1 MIRFKY
7 KKAKSDLGE
16 ILRPIAE
23 VILETDK
30 LKIEVPMYI
39 DSGADVTM
47 IPLRLG
53 RALGFTQMVTDVI
66 REIRGIGGS
75 GIPYILKEVFYVF
88 NNKKVRGKIAWAL
101 IEETPLLLGR
111 MDIFNKFRI
120 IFDERSGWIDF
131 EQNENE

>member
-1 MIRFKY
+1 MTRFKY

-16 ILRPIAE
+16 ILRPVAE

-39 DSGADVTM
+39 DSGADITM
-47 IPLRLG
+47 IPLHLG
-53 RALGFTQMVTDVI
+53 KALGFKQAETDVI

-75 GIPYILKEVFYVF
+75 GIPYILKEVSYIFH
-88 NNKKVRGKIAWAL
+88 NKKIRGKIAWAL

-120 IFDERSGWIDF
+120 IFDEKNGWIDF
-131 EQNENE
+131 EENH